1 MIKKLKICGFDF
13 IINYKEII
21 AQDGDSCLGC
31 CKSDSNVLEIK
42 LGIIPQRENEVIL
55 HEAIHAISDIMNL
68 ELTEMQVNTLGVM
81 LIDFIVKNN
90 KFMNKITEEN

>member
-13 IINYKEII
+13 PITYKDVIVET
-21 AQDGDSCLGC
+21 GDSCLGC
-31 CKSDSNVLEIK
+31 CKSDQNIIEIK
-42 LGIIPQRENEVIL
+42 NGIIPQRENEVIL
-55 HEAIHAISDIMNL
+55 HESIHALSDIMNL
-68 ELTEMQVNTLGVM
+68 DLTEMQVNTLGVM